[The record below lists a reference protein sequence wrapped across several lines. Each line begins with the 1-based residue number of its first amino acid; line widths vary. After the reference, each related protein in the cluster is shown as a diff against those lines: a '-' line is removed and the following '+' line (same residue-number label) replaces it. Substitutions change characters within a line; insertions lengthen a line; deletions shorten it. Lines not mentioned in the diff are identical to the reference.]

1 MDTFSTYFI
10 LLTSVQYLIRFC
22 SDKMLMSERPLSR
35 DSVRWICQRMRSPYI
50 AKKYGDYLSDE
61 VKTRV
66 GSFYIKKKFYNF
78 QFATYLDDVRGF
90 CTLILFLCH
99 CLSSLRRKRYA
110 TIKNIEKERFSH
122 IAEMRFNDGYIYNY

>member
-1 MDTFSTYFI
+1 MNKSSQFILNVPILTYLIELEFIAAFIAVDTFSTYFI

-66 GSFYIKKKFYNF
+66 GSFYKNKVL
-78 QFATYLDDVRGF
+78 QVATYYPPTNTNDL
-90 CTLILFLCH
+90 
-99 CLSSLRRKRYA
+99 
-110 TIKNIEKERFSH
+110 NIDYRLAKMQVKVYRLW
-122 IAEMRFNDGYIYNY
+122 D